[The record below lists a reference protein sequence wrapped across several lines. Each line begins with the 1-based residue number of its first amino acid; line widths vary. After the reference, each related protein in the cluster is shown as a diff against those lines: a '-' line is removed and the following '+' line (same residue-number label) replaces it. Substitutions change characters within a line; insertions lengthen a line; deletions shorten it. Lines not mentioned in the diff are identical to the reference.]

1 MATLII
7 IIYFICCAILPRRW
21 VQDQVSIEHIAIRG
35 FLVGFVALLF
45 FAVTKY
51 FFYGVGNGEEFSIG
65 FFLWLTP
72 LLTAL
77 IFYLY
82 ACAEFEGK

>member
-1 MATLII
+1 MAILII

-21 VQDQVSIEHIAIRG
+21 VRDQVSIEHIAFRG

-45 FAVTKY
+45 FVVTKY
-51 FFYGVGNGEEFSIG
+51 YFYSAGVGEEFSVGIL
-65 FFLWLTP
+65 LWLTP
-72 LLTAL
+72 VITAL

-82 ACAEFEGK
+82 ACAAYEGR